1 MSNRRSFLR
10 MLGVAP
16 VAAPVAAK
24 EAAVAMGLSSS
35 AGTAGMMLGGNVP
48 MSAQV
53 GFGITN
59 EKENIAKR
67 MAALLSSNARDEARR
82 EIGRGR
88 LLDADI
94 AALRSVS
101 PAFANVVQ
109 IERDIDARIDNE
121 KRWLN
126 RRLSDLTGGIL

>member
-1 MSNRRSFLR
+1 

-24 EAAVAMGLSSS
+24 EAAVAMGLSSGAS
-35 AGTAGMMLGGNVP
+35 AAGMMLGGNGP
-48 MSAQV
+48 MVDQV

-59 EKENIAKR
+59 EKDNIAKR

-82 EIGRGR
+82 EMGRGR